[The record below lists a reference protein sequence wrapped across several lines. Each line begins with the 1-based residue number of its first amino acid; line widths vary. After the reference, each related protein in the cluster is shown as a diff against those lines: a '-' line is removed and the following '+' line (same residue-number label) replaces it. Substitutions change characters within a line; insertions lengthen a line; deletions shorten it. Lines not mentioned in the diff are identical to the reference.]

1 MITTSSLQSAR
12 RARSCL
18 KVLVQGVAAAALVLA
33 GGCESLKD
41 TQSPVSK
48 GPAFE
53 RNRSEE
59 DKVFFEPLRPP
70 VERNAEGPSEAALAT
85 DTEIRATPRV
95 QVNET
100 VSSRAEDDFSATLK
114 GPKVSVNYNNIP
126 LPNFVNEVFGEQL
139 GLSFTLQ
146 PEIRKQQD
154 LVTLRITDAVT
165 PAELYR
171 IARTTLSAYGIVIN
185 RENGVL
191 VFVVDR
197 TSKGGQ
203 TPLLVSGRTLPDV
216 PDAQRPIFMFVPL
229 EVVSNAKVKSWLSN
243 VMKGV
248 ELEVQEDPVR
258 NAVVLVG
265 KAPEVEQA
273 LSIIR
278 SLDQPVMRGKYS
290 MSVRPAYVPVKELAN
305 DLERILQ
312 SEGYDA
318 SQRPPLGSVI
328 VLPLEASSSLV
339 VFAPNQQ
346 TLEHV
351 RQWVDSIDRERQV
364 GIDDGIFSYQV
375 TSTNAANIVEV
386 LNALEGGG
394 GAARSSQQPLR
405 VQPTDATEG
414 DDMSAA
420 MGGMGAPGARSGQRP
435 RAALQRKQSRSVA
448 GGRFVLDANRNAVV
462 IRGSGQEWL
471 DLLPTIRAMDRP
483 APAVLVEVLIAEVT
497 LNDSENSG
505 VEWLAK
511 GSFSR
516 NGDTY
521 DVDYGTVGGLGIGST
536 GFNLTLDNAGE
547 TRAVLNMLYKNERAQ
562 IRSRPRLMV
571 MSGQSARIDVGDE
584 IPVVSSSSRS
594 IDNSDAPIVNNV
606 EYRRTG
612 VTLEIRPTVHAS
624 GYVDVEVAQELSQAT
639 QTTTSDIDSPTI
651 FNRSIETTVSLKD
664 GGSVLLGGL
673 VSSSGG
679 TQQRGIPVLGKLPG
693 IGKLFR
699 VDGDTEDRTEL
710 MVLVIPYVV
719 RTPEEAEDLATRLAQ
734 PE

>member
-1 MITTSSLQSAR
+1 MTTTSSLQSAR

-41 TQSPVSK
+41 TQSPASK

-70 VERNAEGPSEAALAT
+70 VERNAEGPSEAPLAT

-405 VQPTDATEG
+405 VQPTDATDG
-414 DDMSAA
+414 DDMSAT

-462 IRGSGQEWL
+462 FRGSGQEWL

-521 DVDYGTVGGLGIGST
+521 DVDYGTVGGLASAPPVST
-536 GFNLTLDNAGE
+536 SRST
-547 TRAVLNMLYKNERAQ
+547 TRARRA
-562 IRSRPRLMV
+562 RC
-571 MSGQSARIDVGDE
+571 
-584 IPVVSSSSRS
+584 
-594 IDNSDAPIVNNV
+594 
-606 EYRRTG
+606 
-612 VTLEIRPTVHAS
+612 
-624 GYVDVEVAQELSQAT
+624 
-639 QTTTSDIDSPTI
+639 
-651 FNRSIETTVSLKD
+651 
-664 GGSVLLGGL
+664 
-673 VSSSGG
+673 
-679 TQQRGIPVLGKLPG
+679 
-693 IGKLFR
+693 
-699 VDGDTEDRTEL
+699 
-710 MVLVIPYVV
+710 
-719 RTPEEAEDLATRLAQ
+719 
-734 PE
+734 

>member
-1 MITTSSLQSAR
+1 M
-12 RARSCL
+12 
-18 KVLVQGVAAAALVLA
+18 
-33 GGCESLKD
+33 
-41 TQSPVSK
+41 
-48 GPAFE
+48 
-53 RNRSEE
+53 
-59 DKVFFEPLRPP
+59 
-70 VERNAEGPSEAALAT
+70 
-85 DTEIRATPRV
+85 
-95 QVNET
+95 
-100 VSSRAEDDFSATLK
+100 SAT
-114 GPKVSVNYNNIP
+114 
-126 LPNFVNEVFGEQL
+126 
-139 GLSFTLQ
+139 
-146 PEIRKQQD
+146 
-154 LVTLRITDAVT
+154 
-165 PAELYR
+165 
-171 IARTTLSAYGIVIN
+171 
-185 RENGVL
+185 
-191 VFVVDR
+191 
-197 TSKGGQ
+197 
-203 TPLLVSGRTLPDV
+203 
-216 PDAQRPIFMFVPL
+216 
-229 EVVSNAKVKSWLSN
+229 
-243 VMKGV
+243 
-248 ELEVQEDPVR
+248 
-258 NAVVLVG
+258 
-265 KAPEVEQA
+265 
-273 LSIIR
+273 
-278 SLDQPVMRGKYS
+278 
-290 MSVRPAYVPVKELAN
+290 
-305 DLERILQ
+305 
-312 SEGYDA
+312 
-318 SQRPPLGSVI
+318 
-328 VLPLEASSSLV
+328 
-339 VFAPNQQ
+339 
-346 TLEHV
+346 
-351 RQWVDSIDRERQV
+351 
-364 GIDDGIFSYQV
+364 
-375 TSTNAANIVEV
+375 
-386 LNALEGGG
+386 
-394 GAARSSQQPLR
+394 
-405 VQPTDATEG
+405 
-414 DDMSAA
+414 

-462 IRGSGQEWL
+462 FRGSGQEWL

-584 IPVVSSSSRS
+584 IPVVSSSARS

-606 EYRRTG
+606 EYRKTG

-679 TQQRGIPVLGKLPG
+679 TKQRGIPVLGKLPG

>member
-1 MITTSSLQSAR
+1 MSTPSAR
-12 RARSCL
+12 IPGRLR
-18 KVLVQGVAAAALVLA
+18 ALVLLGCLLA
-33 GGCESLKD
+33 GCESIEPAKR
-41 TQSPVSK
+41 

-53 RNRSEE
+53 NNARGEAE
-59 DKVFFEPLRPP
+59 FFEPLRAP
-70 VERNAEGPSEAALAT
+70 VQQSTEAPTEASTPGAT
-85 DTEIRATPRV
+85 EFQATPRV
-95 QVNET
+95 SVQET
-100 VSSRAEDDFSATLK
+100 VSSRTADDFSSRLS
-114 GPKVSVNYNNIP
+114 GPPVSVNYNNIP
-126 LPNFVNEVFGEQL
+126 LPTFINQVFGEQL
-139 GLSFTLQ
+139 GLSFTMQ
-146 PEIRKQQD
+146 PEIRRQQD
-154 LVTLRITDAVT
+154 LVTLRITEPVG
-165 PAELYR
+165 PGELYR
-171 IARTTLSAYGIVIN
+171 IARTTLAAYGIVIN
-185 RENGVL
+185 HENGVL

-197 TSKGGQ
+197 NSKGGQ
-203 TPLLVSGRTLPDV
+203 TPLLVSGRALPDV
-216 PDAQRPIFMFVPL
+216 PDAQRPVFMFVPL
-229 EVVSNAKVKSWLSN
+229 EVVSNAKVKTWLSN
-243 VMKGV
+243 VMKGI

-273 LSIIR
+273 LGIIR
-278 SLDQPVMRGKYS
+278 ALDQPVMRGKFS
-290 MSVRPAYVPVKELAN
+290 MNVRPAYVPVKELAN

-328 VLPLEASSSLV
+328 VLPLEASNSLV

-346 TLEHV
+346 TLDHV
-351 RQWVDSIDRERQV
+351 RQWVDAIDRERQV

-394 GAARSSQQPLR
+394 GTTAGQPRQLR
-405 VQPTDATEG
+405 VQPTDASNPQMQQQQPRQSLRGSGSTR
-414 DDMSAA
+414 
-420 MGGMGAPGARSGQRP
+420 GGMSRP
-435 RAALQRKQSRSVA
+435 VS

-462 IRGSGQEWL
+462 YRGSGKEWL

-497 LNDSENSG
+497 LNDQEATG
-505 VEWLAK
+505 MEWLAK
-511 GSFSR
+511 GSFDL
-516 NGDTY
+516 NGDTF
-521 DVDYGTVGGLGIGST
+521 DVDYGTLGGLGLGAT

-547 TRAVLNMLYKNERAQ
+547 TRAVLNMFYENKRAE

-571 MSGQSARIDVGDE
+571 MSGQTARIDVGDE

-594 IDNSDAPIVNNV
+594 IDNPDAPLVNNV
-606 EYRRTG
+606 EYRKTG
-612 VTLEIRPTVHAS
+612 VKLEIRPTVHAS

-651 FNRSIETTVSLKD
+651 FNRAIETTVSLKD

-673 VSSSGG
+673 VSSRGG
-679 TQQRGIPVLGKLPG
+679 TAKRGLPVLGQLPG

-699 VDGDTEDRTEL
+699 TDADTEDRTEL

-719 RTPEEAEDLATRLAQ
+719 RSPEEASELARSLNE
-734 PE
+734 PR